1 MSKDARVKAAAP
13 SAAVQAKIRELAELM
28 ARERSA
34 AGGLPADVTFSQIEA
49 WGHQAGQLVAAA
61 VDQRL
66 VDQHRDQLAAE
77 QPCPQCGQLCSCSA
91 RSRELITRDGPVEL
105 NEAAC
110 YCHRCRRSFFPSANV
125 VAAGRP
131 GL

>member
-1 MSKDARVKAAAP
+1 MSKDARGKAAEP
-13 SAAVQAKIRELAELM
+13 SAAVRAKIRELAELM
-28 ARERSA
+28 ARERCA
-34 AGGLPADVTFSQIEA
+34 GGGLPPDVTFSQIEE

-61 VDQRL
+61 VDQQL

-91 RSRELITRDGPVEL
+91 RSRKLVTRDGPVEFT
-105 NEAAC
+105 EAAC
-110 YCHRCRRSFFPSANV
+110 YCRRCRRSFFPSANV
-125 VAAGRP
+125 VAIGRQ